1 MRLLYDSKHFHII
14 LICQWRGVICE
25 MAEVTFVA
33 ETLRHACE
41 FLGHFTHIDFSYFVC
56 GFCGFS
62 GFWNRNNRNNSC
74 LCFCVF
80 SKQANPHDRF
90 FFYRL
95 CRFALLSYN
104 LITSLPRTS
113 YTLSL
118 ALFHMSVEMTC
129 RVMENSIYSLDI
141 NIISRIS
148 TLSWLHSVLY
158 QIVGVEISTIQFQ
171 CA

>member
-62 GFWNRNNRNNSC
+62 GYCGFQNRRNRNNCC
-74 LCFCVF
+74 LYFCVF
-80 SKQANPHDRF
+80 SKQANPHNRF

-95 CRFALLSYN
+95 CGFSLLPYN
-104 LITSLPRTS
+104 LTTSLPRTFYGHS
-113 YTLSL
+113 TNVFLRVLSPPL
-118 ALFHMSVEMTC
+118 LCPWRSVE
-129 RVMENSIYSLDI
+129 N
-141 NIISRIS
+141 
-148 TLSWLHSVLY
+148 
-158 QIVGVEISTIQFQ
+158 Q
-171 CA
+171 

>member
-14 LICQWRGVICE
+14 LICQRRGVICE

-41 FLGHFTHIDFSYFVC
+41 FLGYFTHIVFSYFVC

-62 GFWNRNNRNNSC
+62 GYCGFQNRRNRNNRC

-80 SKQANPHDRF
+80 SKQTNPHNRF

-95 CRFALLSYN
+95 CGFALLFYN

-113 YTLSL
+113 CTLSL
-118 ALFHMSVEMTC
+118 ALF
-129 RVMENSIYSLDI
+129 
-141 NIISRIS
+141 
-148 TLSWLHSVLY
+148 LHVR
-158 QIVGVEISTIQFQ
+158 GDP
-171 CA
+171 